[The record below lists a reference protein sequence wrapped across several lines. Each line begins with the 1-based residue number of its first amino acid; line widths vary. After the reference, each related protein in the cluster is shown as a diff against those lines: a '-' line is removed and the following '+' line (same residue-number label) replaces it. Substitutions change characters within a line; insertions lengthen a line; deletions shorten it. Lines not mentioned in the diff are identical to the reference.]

1 VRFGTPA
8 SSENTGD
15 IRVNAGMS
23 ALMQE
28 MAALM
33 RGRPR

>member
-1 VRFGTPA
+1 VRFGTPT

-23 ALMQE
+23 ALM
-28 MAALM
+28 
-33 RGRPR
+33 RGCPR